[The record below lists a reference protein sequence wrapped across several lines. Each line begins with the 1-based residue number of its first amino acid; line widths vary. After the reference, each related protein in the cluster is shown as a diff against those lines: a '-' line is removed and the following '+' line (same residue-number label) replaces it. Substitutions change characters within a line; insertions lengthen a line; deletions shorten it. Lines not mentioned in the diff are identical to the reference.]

1 MPDTDSSSRDV
12 FGYLLCLVIALAMLI
27 FLVIVVTPNCA
38 NVAVT
43 SGGTASCEMG
53 SGTYLFGAAF
63 VAVALYAG
71 YKICRILFPARFG

>member
-1 MPDTDSSSRDV
+1 MPDPDFASRDV
-12 FGYLLCLVIALAMLI
+12 FGYLLCLVISLSMLI
-27 FLVIVVTPNCA
+27 FLVFIVMPDCA

-63 VAVALYAG
+63 VVIALYAG
-71 YKICRILFPARFG
+71 SKICRILFPARFG

>member
-12 FGYLLCLVIALAMLI
+12 FGYLLCLVIALSMLI
-27 FLVIVVTPNCA
+27 FLVLIVTPNCA
-38 NVAVT
+38 HVAVT

-63 VAVALYAG
+63 VAVAVYSG
-71 YKICRILFPARFG
+71 YKIGRILFPARFG